1 MEYINFFEEVE
12 DYRVTRRCLHLLS
25 DILMLSFCA
34 FLSGAE
40 DFEEVEDY
48 GKKKLPFLSTF
59 LQLDNGIP
67 SHDTINRVF
76 SSISPTQ
83 FSSCL
88 YRHSIKILEFIE
100 RKQINIDGKILRGTR
115 TSDSKTSGICIVSA
129 WASEQHLTLGQVRV
143 DKKSN
148 EKTAVPLLLKTL
160 DLKNAIVTIDAM
172 ATHQKIADQIT
183 AGEGDYILALKR
195 NQKTL
200 FEEAESEFLRQ
211 KESLLSDK
219 NIDFGSGRIE
229 TRTAYVL
236 ENIKF
241 IDQAADWESLKSI
254 LVIESKR
261 EKNGIIQEQT
271 RFYLC
276 SFIPTPKQ
284 ANHYVRSHWGIEGT
298 LHWHLDVSFGED
310 KSKTKK
316 GNAPENLNILRKT
329 ALQAI
334 KQVEGKQSV
343 KNKRKMAGW
352 DDEYLLKI
360 LKTFKI
366 WCD

>member
-12 DYRVTRRCLHLLS
+12 DYRVTGRCLHLLS

-48 GKKKLPFLSTF
+48 GKEKFSFLSTF

-76 SSISPTQ
+76 EGILPSQ

-88 YRHSIKILEFIE
+88 HRHSLNILEFIE
-100 RKQINIDGKILRGTR
+100 RKQINIDGKVLRGTR
-115 TSDSKTSGICIVSA
+115 TSESKTSGICIVSA
-129 WASEQHLTLGQVRV
+129 WASEQQLTLGQVRV

-148 EKTAVPLLLKTL
+148 EKIAVPLLLETL

-172 ATHQKIADQIT
+172 ATHQNIADQIIG
-183 AGEGDYILALKR
+183 GEGDYILALKL

-200 FEEAESEFLRQ
+200 FEEVESEFLRQ
-211 KESLLSDK
+211 KEDLTFDK
-219 NIDFGSGRIE
+219 TIDFGSGRIE
-229 TRTAYVL
+229 TRTAYVM

-241 IDQAADWESLKSI
+241 IDQAAEWKNLKSI

-261 EKNGIIQEQT
+261 EKNEIVQQQK

-284 ANHYVRSHWGIEGT
+284 ANHYIRSHWGIEGT
-298 LHWHLDVSFGED
+298 LHWHLDVTLGED
-310 KSKTKK
+310 KSKTKN
-316 GNAPENLNILRKT
+316 GNAPENLNIIRKMT
-329 ALQAI
+329 LQAL
-334 KQVEGKQSV
+334 KQTEGKQSI
-343 KNKRKMAGW
+343 KNKRKIAGW
-352 DDEYLLKI
+352 NDEYLLKI
-360 LKTFKI
+360 LQTFKI